1 MKKFLCL
8 LLAAVMC
15 VALLAG
21 CDRMIDIDPPPR
33 TEPEESTTESTAPST
48 TEAPSTEEPSTEPPV
63 DLVAELQQQLHDEGC
78 LAAVAYLGSCEGNF
92 MEIQAY
98 LENSGLTEA
107 LPLLQDLTSENFIE
121 TEGLELYF
129 VVTRDDVGLTVY
141 RQGMDED
148 TYALTWEES
157 LYVGYEPAPLLLR
170 GNVSEIFPNL
180 SLFIEGQGGETLD
193 YSPCLSL
200 EDGRLEKA
208 RLILDLTPYD
218 SIPGGIYIP
227 ENSWQSNCVGSWYGQ
242 ATTAEGEEVLLELIL
257 NYDGSAAYGYGFL
270 GEEAYVYYE
279 GSWWFED
286 EDTFCLSLYGGNLY
300 DAELQYEFYGEF
312 LWDYVFHNFALT
324 HIGGDS
330 LIYGLDEE
338 IWFTS
343 SSSYALVGLWTAS
356 QYDFATDSYLYQDL
370 ELLEDGTCYYL
381 IHNGEGDTYSA
392 YGGTWE
398 ENGGELSLDLEM
410 YSGNDYDESITQTLA
425 GSYHAVID
433 ADGWLTLHLLDGD
446 AVTQYMYDCGLD
458 FFEPTVSYG

>member
-1 MKKFLCL
+1 MKKALCL
-8 LLAAVMC
+8 LLAVSLC
-15 VALLAG
+15 FALLAG
-21 CDRMIDIDPPPR
+21 CDLMIDIDPPPR
-33 TEPEESTTESTAPST
+33 SEPEESTTEPTVPSTTEAPT
-48 TEAPSTEEPSTEPPV
+48 TEAPSTEAPV
-63 DLVAELQQQLHDEGC
+63 DQMAELQQQLYDEGC

-107 LPLLQDLTSENFIE
+107 LPLLQELTSENFIE

-208 RLILDLTPYD
+208 RLVLDMTPYD
-218 SIPGGIYIP
+218 SIPGGVYVP
-227 ENSWQSNCVGSWYGQ
+227 EDSWQSNCVGSWYGQ

-257 NYDGSAAYGYGFL
+257 NYDGAATYSYGFL
-270 GEEAYVYYE
+270 GEEFYE
-279 GSWWFED
+279 YFEGTWWFED

-312 LWDYVFHNFALT
+312 LWDYAFHNFALT
-324 HIGGDS
+324 HSDGYS

-446 AVTQYMYDCGLD
+446 AVTQYMYDCGFD

>member
-1 MKKFLCL
+1 MKKLLCL

-63 DLVAELQQQLHDEGC
+63 DLMAELQQQLHDEGC

-107 LPLLQDLTSENFIE
+107 LPLLQDLSSENFIE

-129 VVTRDDVGLTVY
+129 IVTRDDVGLTVY

-218 SIPGGIYIP
+218 SIPGGIYVP
-227 ENSWQSNCVGSWYGQ
+227 E
-242 ATTAEGEEVLLELIL
+242 
-257 NYDGSAAYGYGFL
+257 
-270 GEEAYVYYE
+270 
-279 GSWWFED
+279 
-286 EDTFCLSLYGGNLY
+286 
-300 DAELQYEFYGEF
+300 
-312 LWDYVFHNFALT
+312 
-324 HIGGDS
+324 
-330 LIYGLDEE
+330 
-338 IWFTS
+338 
-343 SSSYALVGLWTAS
+343 
-356 QYDFATDSYLYQDL
+356 DL
-370 ELLEDGTCYYL
+370 ESIPLL
-381 IHNGEGDTYSA
+381 
-392 YGGTWE
+392 
-398 ENGGELSLDLEM
+398 
-410 YSGNDYDESITQTLA
+410 
-425 GSYHAVID
+425 HA
-433 ADGWLTLHLLDGD
+433 
-446 AVTQYMYDCGLD
+446 
-458 FFEPTVSYG
+458 